1 MATGIAASLGKGLR
15 MCSAIIADGGRST
28 LTEIARQAG
37 LPLATAHRLALTLEA
52 EGFLVRGRKGY
63 YHAGPVLVA
72 AIAGASEAAQTA
84 GRLRQ
89 PLARLARQHAAFS
102 HFGVLEDGMVTYLVK
117 EKGLEADLFTEERMQ
132 LEAYCSAVGKVL
144 LANLPEAE
152 LAAYLANGPFV
163 ALTGRTLAE
172 PAAIRAEVEEVR
184 RSGVGFD
191 RCEIREDLFCMA
203 VAVRGAEGNVVGAI
217 SLSMLE
223 RIPGRDEQRRV
234 IQQLRA
240 IAAGGQPLR
249 GLTLD

>member
-1 MATGIAASLGKGLR
+1 
-15 MCSAIIADGGRST
+15 
-28 LTEIARQAG
+28 
-37 LPLATAHRLALTLEA
+37 
-52 EGFLVRGRKGY
+52 
-63 YHAGPVLVA
+63 
-72 AIAGASEAAQTA
+72 
-84 GRLRQ
+84 
-89 PLARLARQHAAFS
+89 
-102 HFGVLEDGMVTYLVK
+102 MVTYLVK

-223 RIPGRDEQRRV
+223 SIPGRDQQRRV

-240 IAAGGQPLR
+240 IAAGASRCGA
-249 GLTLD
+249 